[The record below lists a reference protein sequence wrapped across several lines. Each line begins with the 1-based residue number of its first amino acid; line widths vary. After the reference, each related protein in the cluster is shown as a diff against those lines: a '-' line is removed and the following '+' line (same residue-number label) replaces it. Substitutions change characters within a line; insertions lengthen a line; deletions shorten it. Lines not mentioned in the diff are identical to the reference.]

1 VIAEPLSPVQRFLHT
16 LQVVAREGRHLRYS
30 WGRLFSQ
37 TIDADWVGRL
47 EAEPELAERL
57 EAFVSR
63 FGRMQDTISGKL
75 LPRWL
80 LALAETP
87 GSQIE
92 VLNRAERLGV
102 VSSTERW
109 LAARQLRNRLIHE
122 YMTDTHTFA
131 DDLLLARDYAPD
143 LIDTYNRVR
152 KFAIERMGIGEGDLP
167 PPLEPP
173 GSIDHGTSTPPAA

>member
-1 VIAEPLSPVQRFLHT
+1 MIEASVPPLQRFLQT
-16 LQVVAREGRHLRYS
+16 LQVVAREGKHLDYS

-37 TIDADWVGRL
+37 AIDADWVGRL

-63 FGRMQDTISGKL
+63 FGRMQDTISAKL

-80 LALAETP
+80 MTLAETP

-109 LAARQLRNRLIHE
+109 LAARHLRNRPIHE
-122 YMTDTHTFA
+122 YMTDPGAFA
-131 DDLLLARDYAPD
+131 DDLLLARDYTRD
-143 LIDTYNRVR
+143 LIDTYNRIR
-152 KFAIERMGIGEGDLP
+152 RFAIERMHLAQEDLP
-167 PPLEPP
+167 PSLALAA
-173 GSIDHGTSTPPAA
+173 GAGGDHR